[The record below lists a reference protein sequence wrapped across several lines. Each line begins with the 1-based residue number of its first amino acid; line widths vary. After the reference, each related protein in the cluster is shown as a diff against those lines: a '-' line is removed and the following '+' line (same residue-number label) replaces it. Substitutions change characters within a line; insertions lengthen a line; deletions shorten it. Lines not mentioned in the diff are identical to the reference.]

1 MRCPPDGAVSETS
14 ARHQE
19 GIDEALARVAARIA
33 AGAAPDDATARLD
46 LLAARATALSK
57 PLEEHDEAAL
67 ADQMEVLVFRVGD
80 ERLGMALGAIVAIVR
95 VSVVSPLPRA
105 VAPVYGVTAWR
116 GRPLT
121 VLWLG
126 VGRTIAEQGS
136 RLIVLGDGRRAVLGL
151 LVDGIDDTVVVKRST
166 LAPATGGAR
175 GSLALGITDDALLVL
190 DPDAMLTAARPEP

>member
-1 MRCPPDGAVSETS
+1 MSETS

-19 GIDEALARVAARIA
+19 GIDEALARVAARLA
-33 AGAAPDDATARLD
+33 AGAAPDDATARLE
-46 LLAARATALSK
+46 LLATRATALAM

-67 ADQMEVLVFRVGD
+67 ADQLEVLVFRVGD

-95 VSVVSPLPRA
+95 ASVVTPLPRA
-105 VAPVYGVTAWR
+105 MAPVHGVTAWR

-126 VGRTIAEQGS
+126 AGRTIAEPGN

-166 LAPATGGAR
+166 LTPATGGAR
-175 GSLALGITDDALLVL
+175 GALALGITDDALLVL
-190 DPDAMLTAARPEP
+190 DPDAMLTVARPEP

>member
-1 MRCPPDGAVSETS
+1 MSETS

-46 LLAARATALSK
+46 LLAARATALAR

-67 ADQMEVLVFRVGD
+67 ADQQEVLVFVVGD
-80 ERLGMALGAIVAIVR
+80 ERLGMPLSAIVAIVR
-95 VSVVSPLPRA
+95 ASGVTPLPRA
-105 VAPVYGVTAWR
+105 VAPVHGVTAWR

-126 VGRTIAEQGS
+126 GGRTIVDQGS

-166 LAPATGGAR
+166 LMPAAGGAR
-175 GSLALGITDDALLVL
+175 GAIALGITDEALLVL
-190 DPDAMLTAARPEP
+190 NPDAMLTAARPEP

>member
-1 MRCPPDGAVSETS
+1 MSETS

-33 AGAAPDDATARLD
+33 AGVAPDDATARVD
-46 LLAARATALSK
+46 LLAARARVLAR

-67 ADQMEVLVFRVGD
+67 ADQFEVLVFRVGD
-80 ERLGMALGAIVAIVR
+80 ERLGMPLGPIVAIVR
-95 VSVVSPLPRA
+95 ASVVTPLPRA
-105 VAPVYGVTAWR
+105 VAPVHGVTAWR

-126 VGRTIAEQGS
+126 GGRTIAEPGN

-166 LAPATGGAR
+166 LAPAAGGAR
-175 GSLALGITDDALLVL
+175 GALALGITDDALLVL